1 MKRIGISKQ
10 GVRSMN
16 KVQGASRLL
25 AVLLPLVMAACTT
38 QPVPPS
44 ASAEV
49 VKPAANAAPVAAAAP
64 RPTLA
69 ASAARSSRPLPPPS
83 ALEAQSG
90 IQITQI
96 GLAASGGL
104 VDVRFKVLDPA
115 KVRALLGNPANAPQL
130 IAGDKPPLM
139 PPHQAL
145 HGAKYGAGQI
155 FYILYP
161 NQRGAVQTGSEVSVA
176 IGELRLGPVTVQ

>member
-1 MKRIGISKQ
+1 
-10 GVRSMN
+10 
-16 KVQGASRLL
+16 
-25 AVLLPLVMAACTT
+25 LP
-38 QPVPPS
+38 S
-44 ASAEV
+44 
-49 VKPAANAAPVAAAAP
+49 
-64 RPTLA
+64 
-69 ASAARSSRPLPPPS
+69 PS
-83 ALEAQSG
+83 ALESQSG
-90 IQITQI
+90 IQIAQV

-130 IAGDKPPLM
+130 IAGDKPPLL

-176 IGELRLGPVTVQ
+176 IGDLRLGPVTVQ